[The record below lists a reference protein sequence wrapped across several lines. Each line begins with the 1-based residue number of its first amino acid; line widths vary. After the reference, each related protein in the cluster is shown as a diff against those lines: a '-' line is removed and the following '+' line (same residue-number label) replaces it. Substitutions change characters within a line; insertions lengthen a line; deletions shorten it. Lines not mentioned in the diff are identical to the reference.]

1 MDLIIAFLRWLF
13 ENDSAEEWM
22 RDEGY
27 LPPTPAQGRR
37 KYGSGRRIR
46 IDSFIFLPFWCIIIQ
61 TQI

>member
-27 LPPTPAQGRR
+27 LPPTPAQAAADRAEEARQAEVR
-37 KYGSGRRIR
+37 KWSAHS
-46 IDSFIFLPFWCIIIQ
+46 D
-61 TQI
+61 